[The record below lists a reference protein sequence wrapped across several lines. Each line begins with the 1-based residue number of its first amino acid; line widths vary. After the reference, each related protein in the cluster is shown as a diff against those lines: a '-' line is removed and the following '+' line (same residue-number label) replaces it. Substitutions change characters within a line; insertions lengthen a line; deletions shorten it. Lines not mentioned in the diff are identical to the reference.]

1 MRLRPP
7 SRLREGGE
15 HDARGELVSP
25 DWLDSRLGDPDIRIV
40 ESSADTA
47 AYGRGHIPGAVHVGW
62 GVERAGHDADTHI
75 PSTVFDGLMSSL
87 GAAPE
92 TTVVLYGDDDNR
104 WARYALSVFQLFAH
118 ANVKLLA
125 GGRARWVTREAPA
138 HDRDSGLRSRRPTI
152 SAEQDAPTRVFHGD
166 VLIALAGR
174 AERIAAAAAPD
185 QA

>member
-1 MRLRPP
+1 MTRAESW
-7 SRLREGGE
+7 SRRNG
-15 HDARGELVSP
+15 S
-25 DWLDSRLGDPDIRIV
+25 SRAWADPDIRIV
-40 ESSADTA
+40 ESSGDTA

-62 GVERAGHDADTHI
+62 GVERAGHDADSYI

-125 GGRARWVTREAPA
+125 GGRARWAREKRPLTTAIPA
-138 HDRDSGLRSRRPTI
+138 FVPSPYRSI
-152 SAEQDAPTRVFHGD
+152 EQDAPTRVFHGD
-166 VLIALAGR
+166 VLIALAGQ